1 MENENNVATEQV
13 VNEQPQ
19 EVSEPKEK
27 AYSKEQVSE
36 IVEKRLKREREKLEK
51 QFTERINALE
61 ENIKLQSL
69 SESEKANYQAQK
81 EKEAFENERQA
92 FYAER
97 DAFNKAKYKQTIEQ
111 QLIEKG
117 LPTTLSDMLVGMSAE
132 EVNQKITELSD
143 SFGASVNT
151 QIQEKLKQ
159 TTVPQEPI
167 KQHKTY
173 LTVEQISA
181 MTPKEYKANR
191 EWINESLK
199 HLGK

>member
-1 MENENNVATEQV
+1 MENENVATEQV

-27 AYSKEQVSE
+27 TFTQEQVDE
-36 IVEKRLKREREKLEK
+36 IVKKRLAKENAKFEQRL
-51 QFTERINALE
+51 NALE
-61 ENIKLQSL
+61 ESSKLNAMNEQ
-69 SESEKANYQAQK
+69 EKANYQAQK
-81 EKEAFENERQA
+81 EREAFENERQA

-132 EVNQKITELSD
+132 EVNQKIIELSD

-167 KQHKTY
+167 KQHRTY

-181 MTPKEYKANR
+181 MTPQEYKANR
-191 EWINESLK
+191 DWINESLK